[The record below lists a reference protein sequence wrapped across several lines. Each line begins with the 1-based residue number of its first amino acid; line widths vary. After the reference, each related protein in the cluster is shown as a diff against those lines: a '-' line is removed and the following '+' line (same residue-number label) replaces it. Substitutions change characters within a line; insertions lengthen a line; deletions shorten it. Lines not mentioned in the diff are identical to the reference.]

1 MSTAYDP
8 RPHPGSWAEN
18 RSRIRRQWT
27 VPFHWFEWVSRLFAY
42 YLSHW
47 SLLEVLEYAGRFTVL
62 VAVIIYFMEAPD
74 RRKQKH
80 YQAWQVINTAQG
92 QTGSGGRVEALEE
105 LHEDDVPLV
114 ALNVQG
120 AYLQGLRLPNANLHR
135 SDMKNAD
142 LRNCDLHDA
151 NLEDAILESANF
163 RDADLRRVKLID
175 ASLTDSDL
183 TGANLEGA
191 NLSGADL
198 RNADIADIKWTGIAG
213 ISGANIHGVDHA
225 PDGFIAW
232 AMKNGAISVEGTDAG
247 ATTKSADQ
255 PATTKP

>member
-8 RPHPGSWAEN
+8 RPHPGSWVEN
-18 RSRIRRQWT
+18 RSRIRRRWT
-27 VPFHWFEWVSRLFAY
+27 MPLHYIEWMTRLVAY

-62 VAVIIYFMEAPD
+62 VAVVIYFMEAPD

-105 LHEDDVPLV
+105 LHADGVPLV
-114 ALNVQG
+114 GLNVKG

-135 SDMKNAD
+135 SNMEEAD
-142 LRNCDLHDA
+142 LRNCDLSGA
-151 NLEDAILESANF
+151 NLEDATLDAANF
-163 RDADLRRVKLID
+163 RNADLRRVKFTN
-175 ASLTDSDL
+175 ASLTGSDL

-191 NLSGADL
+191 DLIGADL
-198 RNADIADIKWTGIAG
+198 RNADLSDMKWNAISS
-213 ISGANIHGVDHA
+213 ISGANIHGIDNA
-225 PDGFIAW
+225 PEGFVAW
-232 AMKNGAISVEGTDAG
+232 AMKNGAVSVESNDAG
-247 ATTKSADQ
+247 SPAKGSRQ
-255 PATTKP
+255 ATTKP